1 MAKALAGIEWPLS
14 HLPEQI
20 RVFGHCR
27 FGNTVL
33 VHFEDMAHQNLD
45 RLLSQY
51 RGSLACFSDDVQARS
66 DPSLLASA
74 LMPCMLRGSLLA
86 VPSRSLLKGTAQG
99 SFHKNG
105 PHRSLSVPGYNRTSD
120 LHSFLKSVSA
130 LIGHSSSGVGRDP
143 GCAAP
148 DGQKPGGA

>member
-1 MAKALAGIEWPLS
+1 M
-14 HLPEQI
+14 
-20 RVFGHCR
+20 
-27 FGNTVL
+27 L

-99 SFHKNG
+99 SFHKKW
-105 PHRSLSVPGYNRTSD
+105 PSPLSVCARVQS
-120 LHSFLKSVSA
+120 HFRSA
-130 LIGHSSSGVGRDP
+130 LFREECVCIDRAQQQWCWQGSWLRSP
-143 GCAAP
+143 
-148 DGQKPGGA
+148 